1 MFTTVQNPEIFNINR
16 PAKSAYQDYVDSIL
30 YNLKVTDSGF
40 FVNPIR
46 ENVSNKSLYYNIDT
60 KEITYGSIVQG
71 LPTGSNWGNYIYYNG
86 MEWIVG
92 GNNIK
97 LGNFAGVYDQEE
109 SAIAIGPSAGY
120 QNQKIR
126 AIAIGLYAGQNTQGD
141 SSLAIGSSAGNILQ
155 GTGSIAFGSN
165 AGHTNQGQK
174 AITIGTNASYQDQG
188 TNAISI
194 GEESGHTSQGVKA
207 IAIGQNAGRTG
218 QGFQAIAIGSSAGYQ
233 TQGVRGIAIGT
244 SAGYNSQQD
253 DSIAIG
259 TNSGKYAGTNTIT
272 IGKDAGSTAASPV
285 PSGCVVIGTGF
296 DTTSSYGSNA
306 NATFIKPLRV
316 VNSVAG
322 LQQVY
327 YNPSTGEM
335 VYYQP

>member
-1 MFTTVQNPEIFNINR
+1 MFTTVHNPEIFNINR

-46 ENVSNKSLYYNIDT
+46 ENVSNKSLYYNVNT
-60 KEITYGSIVQG
+60 KEITYGTIVQG

-97 LGNFAGVYDQEE
+97 LGNFAGVYDQGD
-109 SAIAIGPSAGY
+109 SAIAIGSSAGY

-126 AIAIGLYAGQNTQGD
+126 AIAIGLYAGVSNQGD
-141 SSLAIGSSAGNILQ
+141 SSLAIGSSAGNTSQ
-155 GTGSIAFGSN
+155 GTGAIAFGSN
-165 AGHTNQGQK
+165 SGHTSQGAK
-174 AITIGTNASYQDQG
+174 SITIGTNSAYQYQG
-188 TNAISI
+188 SNAISI
-194 GEESGHTSQGVKA
+194 GEESGYSMQGVKA
-207 IAIGQNAGRTG
+207 IAIGTNAGRTS
-218 QGFQAIAIGSSAGYQ
+218 QGFQSISIGSSAGYQ
-233 TQGVRGIAIGT
+233 NQGVSAIAIGQN
-244 SAGYNSQQD
+244 AGYNSQQD

-259 TNSGKYAGTNTIT
+259 TRTGKYAGTNTIT

-322 LQQVY
+322 LKQVY
-327 YNPSTGEM
+327 YDPITGEM